1 MTWILQRQCYY
12 LSNLYESKNSS
23 RKVALRSQIRAMY
36 FTKSESITSYFS
48 KLKQLK
54 DQLKAIDAPMD
65 EDELCSTIL
74 DSFPDSWESFC
85 QTVNARSVPRTFN
98 NLFEWCL
105 EEETRINAR
114 KLRGGPAEQE
124 DENLALIA
132 KDKSGRSKKR
142 NVKNEN
148 VGEEENRKMN

>member
-85 QTVNARSVPRTFN
+85 QSVNARSGPRTFN

-105 EEETRINAR
+105 EEETRVNAR
-114 KLRGGPAEQE
+114 KIRGTSVVQE
-124 DENLALIA
+124 EEENLALT
-132 KDKSGRSKKR
+132 
-142 NVKNEN
+142 
-148 VGEEENRKMN
+148 